1 MPTQTDP
8 LELTR
13 ILIQTQTV
21 NPPGLERIC
30 ADYLGGILETA
41 GYTVRS
47 YQSEPDRTSLIARKG
62 GRTDQK
68 PLCFLG
74 HTDTV
79 PLGSE
84 KWKRDPFGGEIADGR
99 IYGRGS
105 SDMKS
110 GLAAMVAAAVELA
123 DRLEGTAGLTL
134 LLVADEET
142 GCTGAADLAR
152 HPDLLET
159 AGAMVVGEPTG
170 NLPRVGHKGALWLN
184 AAFSG
189 KSAHGS
195 MPEKGDNAIYKAAR
209 AVRALESFRFG
220 IDPHPILGGP
230 TLNVGT
236 ITGGTNINSVP
247 DRAVIGIDMRTIP
260 DQDHGDLF
268 RQFQTLLAPDADL
281 SKRISV
287 DGIWTDP
294 NHPWIREVYDL
305 AAPILGETPETGA
318 LPYFT
323 DAGILTPAY
332 GGIPTLILGPGEPG
346 LAHQTNEY
354 CRLDRIEQATEIYL
368 EIARRWCG
376 M

>member
-1 MPTQTDP
+1 
-8 LELTR
+8 
-13 ILIQTQTV
+13 
-21 NPPGLERIC
+21 
-30 ADYLGGILETA
+30 
-41 GYTVRS
+41 
-47 YQSEPDRTSLIARKG
+47 
-62 GRTDQK
+62 
-68 PLCFLG
+68 
-74 HTDTV
+74 
-79 PLGSE
+79 
-84 KWKRDPFGGEIADGR
+84 
-99 IYGRGS
+99 
-105 SDMKS
+105 
-110 GLAAMVAAAVELA
+110 
-123 DRLEGTAGLTL
+123 
-134 LLVADEET
+134 
-142 GCTGAADLAR
+142 
-152 HPDLLET
+152 
-159 AGAMVVGEPTG
+159 
-170 NLPRVGHKGALWLN
+170 
-184 AAFSG
+184 
-189 KSAHGS
+189 
-195 MPEKGDNAIYKAAR
+195 DNAIYKAAR
-209 AVRALESFRFG
+209 AVGTLKNFRFG
-220 IDPHPILGGP
+220 IDPHPFLGEP